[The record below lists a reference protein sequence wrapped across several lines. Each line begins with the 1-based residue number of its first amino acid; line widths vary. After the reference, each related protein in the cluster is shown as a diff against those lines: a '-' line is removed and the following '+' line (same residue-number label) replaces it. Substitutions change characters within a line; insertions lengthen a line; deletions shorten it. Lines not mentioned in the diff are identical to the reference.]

1 MPYKSDWLGACATKG
16 RTANNATNTANAL
29 ACFRTIV
36 LRAQFLLVS
45 ICGKL
50 PLRYHSHF
58 MGRSCTGI
66 RFILV
71 RNHPLP
77 PERWNWYWTMVRR
90 EIRTFQLM
98 QAVAGREHLLHG
110 HLDSPDEAGSDGR
123 HRRVGNSLNDSSTER
138 FLAAQ
143 LERAGRFCCAAEIY
157 SAIFGEACLSRGE
170 SGRETAPLRSC
181 IIICP
186 FRALCVA
193 SAVCR
198 T

>member
-29 ACFRTIV
+29 ACFRTIA

-50 PLRYHSHF
+50 PLGYESHF

-77 PERWNWYWTMVRR
+77 PERWNWHWTTVRK
-90 EIRTFQLM
+90 
-98 QAVAGREHLLHG
+98 G
-110 HLDSPDEAGSDGR
+110 SPNFSASTGLSGGQ
-123 HRRVGNSLNDSSTER
+123 RVEKIGK
-138 FLAAQ
+138 
-143 LERAGRFCCAAEIY
+143 
-157 SAIFGEACLSRGE
+157 
-170 SGRETAPLRSC
+170 
-181 IIICP
+181 
-186 FRALCVA
+186 
-193 SAVCR
+193 
-198 T
+198 